1 MFFQKVADVNIC
13 VAAWFTQMW
22 RIGITSIQP
31 SSPGKNSHTNT
42 TRRQDM
48 VSAGV
53 TKLAPIA
60 IIAIALSGC
69 SRSLHEASF
78 TAATPVTDW
87 GGVKNLSHDGGV
99 YFGGQPTADAFGT
112 AQEMGVRVVVNLRSD
127 PEIAAMDFDE
137 AALVEQLGMKYV
149 AIPITSETFAPADA
163 DDLKEVLRKTSG
175 PVLIHCASSNRVG
188 ALWAMYLHRHRG
200 VALDQ
205 AIALGRKAG
214 LRSEGLVETI
224 RETAD

>member
-1 MFFQKVADVNIC
+1 
-13 VAAWFTQMW
+13 
-22 RIGITSIQP
+22 
-31 SSPGKNSHTNT
+31 
-42 TRRQDM
+42 M
-48 VSAGV
+48 VSVGM
-53 TKLAPIA
+53 TKLAPITL
-60 IIAIALSGC
+60 IAIALSGC

-78 TAATPVTDW
+78 TTATPVTEW
-87 GGVKNLSHDGGV
+87 GGVENLSHDSGV
-99 YFGGQPTADAFGT
+99 FFGGQPTAEAFGT
-112 AQEMGVRVVVNLRSD
+112 AQKMGVKVVVNLRSI

-149 AIPITSETFAPADA
+149 AIPITSETFGAADTDA
-163 DDLKEVLRKTSG
+163 LKEVLQNTSG

>member
-1 MFFQKVADVNIC
+1 
-13 VAAWFTQMW
+13 
-22 RIGITSIQP
+22 
-31 SSPGKNSHTNT
+31 
-42 TRRQDM
+42 M
-48 VSAGV
+48 VSVGM
-53 TKLAPIA
+53 TKLAPIT

-78 TAATPVTDW
+78 TTAKPVTDW
-87 GGVKNLSHDGGV
+87 GGVKNLSHDGAV
-99 YFGGQPTADAFGT
+99 FFGGQPTADAFGT
-112 AQEMGVRVVVNLRSD
+112 AQKMGVKVVVNLRSD
-127 PEIAAMDFDE
+127 QETAAMDFDE
-137 AALVEQLGMKYV
+137 AELVERLGMKYV
-149 AIPITSETFAPADA
+149 AIPITPKTFGPADTDA
-163 DDLKEVLRKTSG
+163 LKEVFRKTSG

-200 VALDQ
+200 VARDD

>member
-1 MFFQKVADVNIC
+1 MISVAMAKLVP
-13 VAAWFTQMW
+13 
-22 RIGITSIQP
+22 IT
-31 SSPGKNSHTNT
+31 
-42 TRRQDM
+42 
-48 VSAGV
+48 
-53 TKLAPIA
+53 

-78 TAATPVTDW
+78 TTATPVADW
-87 GGVKNLSHDGGV
+87 GGVKNLSHDSGV

-112 AQEMGVRVVVNLRSD
+112 AQKMGVKVVDKLRSD

-149 AIPITSETFAPADA
+149 AIPITSETFGPADTDA
-163 DDLKEVLRKTSG
+163 LKEVLSGTSG
-175 PVLIHCASSNRVG
+175 PVLIHCGSSNRVG

-200 VALDQ
+200 VALDD

-214 LRSEGLVETI
+214 LRSDGLVETI
-224 RETAD
+224 RKTAN

>member
-1 MFFQKVADVNIC
+1 MVVL
-13 VAAWFTQMW
+13 
-22 RIGITSIQP
+22 SI
-31 SSPGKNSHTNT
+31 
-42 TRRQDM
+42 
-48 VSAGV
+48 
-53 TKLAPIA
+53 TKLAVIT

-78 TAATPVTDW
+78 TTATPVTDW

-99 YFGGQPTADAFGT
+99 FFGGQPTADAFGT
-112 AQEMGVRVVVNLRSD
+112 AQKMGVKVVVNLRSD
-127 PEIAAMDFDE
+127 QEMAAMDFDE
-137 AALVEQLGMKYV
+137 AELVERLGMKYE
-149 AIPITSETFAPADA
+149 AIPFTPKTFGPADTDA
-163 DDLKEVLRKTSG
+163 LKEVLRKTSG

-200 VALDQ
+200 VALGD

-214 LRSEGLVETI
+214 LQSEGLVETI